1 MPFQPFHELFREIA
15 EQETRSVKVT
25 NDPDL
30 PDDSYG
36 VLEAYCNDPGCDCRR
51 VFFNIL
57 ASNQKKVLAVIAFG
71 WESDAFYAKWMG
83 TTNKQLIKEMQGPI
97 LNLAS
102 PQSKY
107 AAKLLGLI
115 NNVVLQD
122 KSYIERL
129 ERHYN
134 LFRQEIDKGLQ
145 SAESNQNNVI
155 SLSPKVGRNSPCPCG
170 SGKKYK
176 KCCLE

>member
-1 MPFQPFHELFREIA
+1 
-15 EQETRSVKVT
+15 
-25 NDPDL
+25 
-30 PDDSYG
+30 
-36 VLEAYCNDPGCDCRR
+36 
-51 VFFNIL
+51 
-57 ASNQKKVLAVIAFG
+57 
-71 WESDAFYAKWMG
+71 MG
-83 TTNKQLIKEMQGPI
+83 TTDKQIIKEMQGPV

-107 AAKLLGLI
+107 APKLLELI
-115 NNVVLQD
+115 NNVILQD
-122 KSYIERL
+122 KRYIERL

-145 SAESNQNNVI
+145 SPESNQNNVM
-155 SLSPKVGRNSPCPCG
+155 SLSPKVGHNSPCPCG

>member
-1 MPFQPFHELFREIA
+1 MAFQPFHELFRETS

-25 NDPDL
+25 NDPVL

-36 VLEAYCNDPGCDCRR
+36 LLESYCNDPGCDCRR

-57 ASNQKKVLAVIAFG
+57 ASNQQKVLAVISFG
-71 WESDAFYAKWMG
+71 WESDTFYAKWMG
-83 TTNKQLIKEMQGPI
+83 TNDKQIIKEMQGPV

-107 AAKLLGLI
+107 APKLLELI

-122 KSYIERL
+122 KHYIERL
-129 ERHYN
+129 KRHYN
-134 LFRQEIDKGLQ
+134 LFRQEIDRG
-145 SAESNQNNVI
+145 AA
-155 SLSPKVGRNSPCPCG
+155 RH
-170 SGKKYK
+170 
-176 KCCLE
+176 